1 MKPFTGALL
10 LCTAL
15 LAGDALAGDAIEM
28 EGTTIIGNR
37 ELPKVLYIVPW
48 KQAEPG
54 QMVVRP
60 FSTLYDEALMPVDR
74 EVLRRQLNYFN
85 AFDQQTHSQTNKE

>member
-1 MKPFTGALL
+1 MKPLIGPLL
-10 LCTAL
+10 LCSAL
-15 LAGDALAGDAIEM
+15 LAGAALAGDAIEM

-60 FSTLYDEALMPVDR
+60 FSTLYDQALEPVDR
-74 EVLRRQLNYFN
+74 EVLRRQLDYFN
-85 AFDQQTHSQTNKE
+85 AFNRETHSQTSKE